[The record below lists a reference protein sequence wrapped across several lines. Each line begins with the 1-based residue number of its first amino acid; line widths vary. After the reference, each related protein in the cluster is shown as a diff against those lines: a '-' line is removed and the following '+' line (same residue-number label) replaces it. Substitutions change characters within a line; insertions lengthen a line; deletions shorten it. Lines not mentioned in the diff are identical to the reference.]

1 MAHKANTIKVY
12 DYNAKLLSLGCSY
25 LEYCDAIWEGDG
37 VRVYRCWKY
46 LLPIFKNSG
55 RKNYSLEALYL
66 INQYKY
72 ELPPREAEKLLWCR
86 FVNTHGLT
94 GYNIPGDLCLE
105 HFNHLCKEA
114 VKNKGSN
121 KSEKAIIFTGKVL
134 GVLKP
139 VLHAKS
145 SCTQFRVSQMS
156 KQGSG

>member
-1 MAHKANTIKVY
+1 MSMAHKANTIKVY
-12 DYNAKLLSLGCSY
+12 DYNAKLLSLGCFY
-25 LEYCDAIWEGDG
+25 LEYCDVIWEGDG

-55 RKNYSLEALYL
+55 HKNYSLEALYL

-72 ELPPREAEKLLWCR
+72 ELPPREAEKLLWRR

-94 GYNIPGDLCLE
+94 GCNIPGDLCLE

-139 VLHAKS
+139 V
-145 SCTQFRVSQMS
+145 
-156 KQGSG
+156 